1 MVTTGATP
9 MFAVMKEELKNHPE
23 KAPQI
28 GVTGAVLSVFSTPL
42 SQLALAGLQDK
53 EAIQRM
59 VQNHYFSN
67 IENAVNAQRS
77 WEQMRDANGNE

>member
-23 KAPQI
+23 KAAQM
-28 GVTGAVLSVFSTPL
+28 GVTGTVLNVFSNPL
-42 SQLALAGLQDK
+42 SQLALAGLQNK
-53 EAIQRM
+53 ETIQRM
-59 VQNHYFSN
+59 VQKQYFLN
-67 IENAVNAQRS
+67 IESAVNAQRS